1 MKMTQENNNPPQAVD
16 VLVIGGGVN
25 GVGVALDAAGRGLTV
40 ALCEKGDLGGATS
53 SSSSKLIHGGLRYL
67 EHYEFRLVKEALA
80 EREVLLKKA
89 PHIMWPLRFRLPH
102 QKHLRP
108 AWMIRIGLFL
118 YDSLAK
124 RNMLPRSKKLSTTPD
139 GPLDESISTCF
150 EYSDGW
156 VDDAR
161 LVVLNALAAQDQGAK
176 IFARTEREE
185 EEI

>member
-80 EREVLLKKA
+80 ERSIIEKSPSYYVAVTFQIASSKTPKTRLDDSYWPVLVRLASKA
-89 PHIMWPLRFRLPH
+89 KYAATIEEAFYHARWP
-102 QKHLRP
+102 
-108 AWMIRIGLFL
+108 
-118 YDSLAK
+118 
-124 RNMLPRSKKLSTTPD
+124 PR
-139 GPLDESISTCF
+139 
-150 EYSDGW
+150 
-156 VDDAR
+156 
-161 LVVLNALAAQDQGAK
+161 
-176 IFARTEREE
+176 
-185 EEI
+185 